1 LVRGKKRIGYEL
13 EFKLT
18 LEGRGR
24 WEGLQIAY
32 DFKEFC
38 DDGSEECQL
47 YVLKENMRGGLT
59 GMKFK
64 DEAKRERIHLQ
75 VAEKVREALGKVRD
89 EV

>member
-1 LVRGKKRIGYEL
+1 MVRGKKRIGYEL

-38 DDGSEECQL
+38 DDGSEEQTL
-47 YVLKENMRGGLT
+47 YVQKENMRGGLT

-64 DEAKRERIHLQ
+64 DEAKSERVHLQ
-75 VAEKVREALGKVRD
+75 VAERVREALGRVRD